1 MIAPD
6 GWEVVAPEAPVDE
19 DGIRSWF
26 STGARGVD
34 EAQLGRQADRITDL
48 LADVGGRDK
57 HVVIAGFSQGGAM
70 ALALAMSHLGESGAP
85 GASGTSGAPGTSGI
99 SRESG
104 ASGEGGVD
112 APGPVGPTRKV
123 ADAYISICG
132 FFPEIDLP
140 SHDYPVSGGAG
151 SDLAEVL
158 VLNTSEDQDI
168 PAFLGVD
175 AAALLS
181 ASGIGTTAQVL
192 PGGHEVSARVA
203 SVAAGWLS
211 RRLAP
216 QLRHSLALPV
226 DRVAAG
232 EELVSAAAIQAL
244 ASGYEKLGFHAG
256 YVTDHPAPDDRWL
269 AGGGHQA
276 LEPTVALGVAA
287 AATSTLRLHTNVYV
301 LPYRNPFLAAK
312 ALASV
317 DVLSGGRLIA
327 GVAAGYV
334 RPEFAALGAD
344 FDTRGESL
352 ERSLQMLPKI
362 WSGQS
367 VSGEGTGWNARGVTA
382 LPAPASAPPLW
393 VGGNSAAAM
402 RRSIQFAQGWSPMPT
417 PVGSGKGLKTTEITS
432 LDDLARRLGDATAMI
447 ERHERL
453 EPLTICFVPFS
464 LGAYMADPASGID
477 ALVAEVATLGEMGVD
492 WLALNVPGTSRSEVL
507 ENASGLAEG
516 LGLRGPA

>member
-6 GWEVVAPEAPVDE
+6 GWDVVAPEAPVGE
-19 DGIRSWF
+19 EGVRSWF
-26 STGARGVD
+26 ATGPRGVD
-34 EAQLGRQADRITDL
+34 EAQLRRQADRITDL
-48 LADVGGRDK
+48 LADVGAQHK
-57 HVVIAGFSQGGAM
+57 FVVIAGFSQGGAM
-70 ALALAMSHLGESGAP
+70 ALALAMSHLGAS
-85 GASGTSGAPGTSGI
+85 GASGTSEARKGGGVSEA
-99 SRESG
+99 
-104 ASGEGGVD
+104 AGEGGVD
-112 APGPVGPTRKV
+112 APDPVGSTRKV

-140 SHDYPVSGGAG
+140 PHDYSGRRGAG

-203 SVAAGWLS
+203 SLAAGWLS
-211 RRLAP
+211 RTLAP
-216 QLRHSLALPV
+216 QSRYSLALPV
-226 DRVAAG
+226 DQVAAG
-232 EELVSAAAIQAL
+232 EELVSAAAIWAL

-344 FDTRGESL
+344 FDTRGEVF
-352 ERSLQMLPKI
+352 ERSLEMLPKI

-367 VSGEGTGWNARGVTA
+367 VSGEGTGWKARGVTA
-382 LPAPASAPPLW
+382 LPAPVIPPPLW
-393 VGGNSAAAM
+393 VGGNSRAAM

-417 PVGSGKGLKTTEITS
+417 PVGSGRGLKTTEITS
-432 LDDLARRLGDATAMI
+432 LDDLARRLVDATAMI
-447 ERHERL
+447 ERYERS
-453 EPLTICFVPFS
+453 EPLMICFVPFS
-464 LGAYMADPASGID
+464 LGAYMADPATGLD
-477 ALVAEVATLGEMGVD
+477 ALVAEAAMLREMGVD

-507 ENASGLAEG
+507 ENASDLAEA
-516 LGLRGPA
+516 LGLRTSA